1 VFDFILLLGAMS
13 IAGWIGMVAAD
24 KFVAMTQRRWR
35 YTIRSLL
42 IFTALVSFALA
53 FIVAATRQ

>member
-1 VFDFILLLGAMS
+1 MLLGAMS